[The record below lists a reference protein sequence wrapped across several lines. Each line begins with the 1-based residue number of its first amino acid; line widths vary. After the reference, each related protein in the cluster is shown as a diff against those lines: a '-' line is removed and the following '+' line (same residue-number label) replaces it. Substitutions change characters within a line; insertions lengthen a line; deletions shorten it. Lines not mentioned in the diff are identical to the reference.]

1 MKLPQVAVPSLPYR
15 GHPHFARRL
24 LNRRRFLEKT
34 GLTVGALAASG
45 LLTGAASAA
54 STANRGRHS
63 TTTAAPQPI
72 PGGLQLLG
80 PDGPLFHVFLPAPG
94 VEPSTIT
101 DVEDYHDVV
110 NALMDGPEVDAEVS
124 WNIRW
129 SHPLGRTKIRDVE
142 NNFAGDFV
150 QNVAQ
155 LAWTGKTDAATF
167 VSDPEETS
175 VNEFSLLAH
184 ERNGVFFS

>member
-80 PDGPLFHVFLPAPG
+80 PDGPLFQSTFRDPRIEIVNLHVLHG
-94 VEPSTIT
+94 TCEYIKS
-101 DVEDYHDVV
+101 Y
-110 NALMDGPEVDAEVS
+110 
-124 WNIRW
+124 
-129 SHPLGRTKIRDVE
+129 
-142 NNFAGDFV
+142 
-150 QNVAQ
+150 
-155 LAWTGKTDAATF
+155 
-167 VSDPEETS
+167 
-175 VNEFSLLAH
+175 
-184 ERNGVFFS
+184 ERERAMMV